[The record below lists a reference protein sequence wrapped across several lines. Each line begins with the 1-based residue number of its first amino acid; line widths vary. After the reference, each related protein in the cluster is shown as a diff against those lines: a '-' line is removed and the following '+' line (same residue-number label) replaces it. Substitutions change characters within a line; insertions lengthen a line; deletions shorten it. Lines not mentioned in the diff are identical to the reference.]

1 MRYWI
6 RFLLLIGVCLQFS
19 ACATSQLSVPTL
31 EEQEARWQKFLS
43 RSVKEQPYTLQGS
56 FRFGDSSNTN
66 RVNYIFWSNGG
77 LPLRVEIMAGV
88 GASIAKI
95 TENTD
100 DILMYFPQ
108 QKKAV
113 IMENFDEMN
122 PLVSLGMP
130 APLSFYEMS
139 LLLRGGFN
147 QVLQD
152 LRLDT
157 VKTKKSKIDYQ
168 KYTYYFSS
176 LKFDGLVQLNSGGLP
191 KHCEINNEWVLD
203 LSYEENA
210 AEPHKVVI
218 RSLTDDYRA
227 ILLVKERSTP
237 PLYNEEDFH
246 FALPADT
253 KILKD

>member
-1 MRYWI
+1 MRFWI
-6 RFLLLIGVCLQFS
+6 RWILLLGLCLQTA
-19 ACATSQLSVPTL
+19 ACAADRISLPTP
-31 EEQEARWQKFLS
+31 EEQEARWQKFLAHKTED
-43 RSVKEQPYTLQGS
+43 RPYALQGS

-66 RVNYIFWSNGG
+66 RVNYIFWSNGT

-100 DILMYFPQ
+100 DILIYFPQ

-113 IMENFDEMN
+113 IMGNFDEMN

-157 VKTKKSKIDYQ
+157 ATSRKVREDHE

-176 LKFDGLVQLNSGGLP
+176 VKFDGLLQLSSDGLP
-191 KHCEINNEWVLD
+191 RYCEINNEWAFD
-203 LSYEENA
+203 LSYEENSQV
-210 AEPHKVVI
+210 PDKVVI

-227 ILLVKERSTP
+227 ILLVKERSNP
-237 PLYNEEDFH
+237 PLYKEEDFH

-253 KILKD
+253 EILNN